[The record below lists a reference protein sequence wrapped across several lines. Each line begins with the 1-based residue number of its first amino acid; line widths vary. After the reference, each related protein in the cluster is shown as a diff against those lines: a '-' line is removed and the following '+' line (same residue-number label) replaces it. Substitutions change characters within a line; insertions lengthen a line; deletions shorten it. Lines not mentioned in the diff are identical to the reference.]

1 MLESSGAV
9 PVVIKSLVFPGVP
22 TEVAAKRQRVSE

>member
-1 MLESSGAV
+1 V